1 MVYIKKKNLKN
12 KKEAGIVGAF
22 LHPAILVRNNA

>member
-1 MVYIKKKNLKN
+1 MVHIKKNLKN

-22 LHPAILVRNNA
+22 LHPAILVGNSA